1 MSDFKVEGMKE
12 EQRDLGI
19 AVTVGLLK
27 AAFPV
32 GFLGA
37 ATKNCGQKGYKW
49 ADIWKLNKNF
59 VFYLFEDNSEMF
71 WNTLEY

>member
-1 MSDFKVEGMKE
+1 M
-12 EQRDLGI
+12 I
-19 AVTVGLLK
+19 VGLLK
-27 AAFPV
+27 AVFPV